1 MEKVMVNVK
10 GIEAYNN
17 VASLQGTAMRI
28 DTSLN
33 YTAHELKVKELLKEV
48 HVHLLESDYV
58 AAASTIEQTIVEL
71 RLMRAAVK
79 SHIKE

>member
-1 MEKVMVNVK
+1 MVNLK

-17 VASLQGTAMRI
+17 VASLQGTTMKI
-28 DTSLN
+28 DTTLN
-33 YTAHELKVKELLKEV
+33 YTTYELKVKGLLKEI
-48 HVHLLESDYV
+48 HVHLIENDYV
-58 AAASTIEQTIVEL
+58 AAASTIEQAIVEL

>member
-1 MEKVMVNVK
+1 MVNVK

-28 DTSLN
+28 DTALN
-33 YTAHELKVKELLKEV
+33 YTAHELKVKELLKEI
-48 HVHLLESDYV
+48 HIQLLENDHV
-58 AAASTIEQTIVEL
+58 AAASTIEQAIVEL

>member
-1 MEKVMVNVK
+1 MVNVK
-10 GIEAYNN
+10 GIEAYSNI
-17 VASLQGTAMRI
+17 ASLQNTKMKI

-33 YTAHELKVKELLKEV
+33 YTAYELKVKELLKEI
-48 HVHLLESDYV
+48 HIHLLENDHV
-58 AAASTIEQTIVEL
+58 AAASTIEQAIVEL

>member
-1 MEKVMVNVK
+1 MELTMVNLK
-10 GIEAYNN
+10 GIQAYNN
-17 VASLQGTAMRI
+17 VASLQGTSMKI

-48 HVHLLESDYV
+48 HIHLLADDYV

-71 RLMRAAVK
+71 RLMRAAVR

>member
-17 VASLQGTAMRI
+17 VASLQGMAMKI

-48 HVHLLESDYV
+48 HIHLLGQDFV
-58 AAASTIEQTIVEL
+58 AAASTIDQTIAEL

>member
-1 MEKVMVNVK
+1 MERVMVNVK

-17 VASLQGTAMRI
+17 IASLQNTTMKI

-33 YTAHELKVKELLKEV
+33 YTAHEIKVKELLKEV
-48 HVHLLESDYV
+48 HIHLLGQDFV
-58 AAASTIEQTIVEL
+58 AATSTIDQAIVEL
-71 RLMRAAVK
+71 RLMRTAIK

>member
-1 MEKVMVNVK
+1 MVHVK

-17 VASLQGTAMRI
+17 IASLQNTKMKI

-33 YTAHELKVKELLKEV
+33 YTMHELKVKEILKEV
-48 HVHLLESDYV
+48 HIHLLGRDFV
-58 AAASTIEQTIVEL
+58 AAASTIDQAIAEL

>member
-1 MEKVMVNVK
+1 MVNVK
-10 GIEAYNN
+10 GIGAYNN
-17 VASLQGTAMRI
+17 IASLQGTTVKI

-33 YTAHELKVKELLKEV
+33 YTAHELKVKELLKEI
-48 HVHLLESDYV
+48 HICLLGHDYV
-58 AAASTIEQTIVEL
+58 AAASTIEQAIVEL

>member
-1 MEKVMVNVK
+1 MVNLK

-17 VASLQGTAMRI
+17 VASLQGTTMKI
-28 DTSLN
+28 DTTLN
-33 YTAHELKVKELLKEV
+33 YTTYELKVKELLKEI
-48 HVHLLESDYV
+48 HVHLLENDYV
-58 AAASTIEQTIVEL
+58 AAAATIEQAIVEL

>member
-1 MEKVMVNVK
+1 MVNLK

-17 VASLQGTAMRI
+17 VASLQGTSMKI
-28 DTSLN
+28 DTALN
-33 YTAHELKVKELLKEV
+33 YTTYELKVRGLLKEI
-48 HVHLLESDYV
+48 HEHLLRNDHVS
-58 AAASTIEQTIVEL
+58 AASTIDQAIVEL

>member
-1 MEKVMVNVK
+1 MVNLK

-17 VASLQGTAMRI
+17 VASLQNTTMKI
-28 DTSLN
+28 DIVLN
-33 YTAHELKVKELLKEV
+33 YTAHELKVKELLKEI
-48 HVHLLESDYV
+48 HICLLGHDYV
-58 AAASTIEQTIVEL
+58 AAASTIEQAIVEL